1 MSQITPELATQF
13 VHQTVPA
20 IGRLGVVVEEI
31 SPGGLRLRVP
41 IEGNGNHFG
50 TMYAGALFGLCE
62 LPGGLIPL
70 GVLDPTKYTPI
81 VTRVDIRFLAA
92 ARSDVTLVATI
103 DAEHWRGL
111 AEQVDR
117 DGRAEFTLELHGQ
130 DADGRTVVSST
141 AYYQLRPN
149 RGA

>member
-1 MSQITPELATQF
+1 MQITPEQATQF

-20 IGRLGVVVEEI
+20 IGRLGVVVDEI
-31 SPGGLRLRVP
+31 GPGSVRLRVP

-70 GVLDPTKYTPI
+70 GVLDPTKYTP
-81 VTRVDIRFLAA
+81 VDIRFLAA
-92 ARSDVTLVATI
+92 ARSDVTLVASI
-103 DAEHWRGL
+103 DAEAMRALG
-111 AEQVDR
+111 EQADLE
-117 DGRAEFTLELHGQ
+117 GRAEFTLDLHGE

-149 RGA
+149 RG